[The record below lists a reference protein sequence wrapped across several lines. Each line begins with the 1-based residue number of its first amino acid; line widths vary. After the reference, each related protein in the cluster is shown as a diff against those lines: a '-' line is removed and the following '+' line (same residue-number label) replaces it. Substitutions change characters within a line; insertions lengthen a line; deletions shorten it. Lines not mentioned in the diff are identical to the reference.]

1 MKALI
6 EISNLVKTYQTGE
19 TAVHALRG
27 IDIKIKAG
35 EFVSIMGL
43 SGSGKSTLM
52 NLLGC
57 LDMPTSGVYLL
68 DGKDVSRHSQPEY
81 AAVRNK
87 KLGFVFQG
95 FNLLPRTNAL
105 ENVLLPLVYDRS
117 GLSGRPIQLAT
128 EALRRVGLANRMHH
142 EPNQLSGGQQQ
153 RVAIAR
159 ALVNQPA
166 IILADEPTG
175 NLDSG
180 TAKEIMGLFQELNRE
195 GLTIILVTH
204 APEMAAYSHRIITL
218 SDGLLQSDELV
229 KNPRI
234 ADPDAPA
241 AAPVPPPAPLRS
253 PGIIGTVMMF
263 KNLLQAAFRSLFK
276 NKLRSLLTSLGII
289 IGVGGVIVMSAVG
302 EGTQSLLLREI
313 ASLGNNIII
322 VFPSSSRSGNVSLGA
337 GSYNKLTFSD
347 CEQLEKSTSLLSA
360 VSPIVRAGGQIV
372 GGGKNWGTEIW
383 GVTPPFFAMKS
394 WTPEYGSLFTRSD
407 VNGKRKVAVLGKTV
421 ADELFPNQDPTGRKI
436 LIRNIP
442 FTVLGVLKAKGQSG
456 LGQDQDDLIVAPA
469 TTVLYRL
476 KGGRFIDLINASARS
491 AADLNNAQD
500 EMKTILRQS
509 HRLETSASDDFTIQ
523 TQTEIVST
531 VTTTTTLMTV
541 FLGAIASISLI
552 VGGIG
557 IMNIML
563 VSVTERTR
571 EIGIRMAVGARGSDI
586 LIQFL
591 AEAIVLSVAG
601 GLLGILLAVGVTQ
614 GINSFTS
621 YYALIQTKIILIAVF
636 FSAAIGIFFGFFPA
650 RKAAML
656 NPIDALRYE

>member
-1 MKALI
+1 VNPLI
-6 EISNLVKTYQTGE
+6 EIKNLTKTYEAGE

-27 IDIKIKAG
+27 VDLKIAAG
-35 EFVSIMGL
+35 EFVAIMGL

-57 LDMPTSGVYLL
+57 LDTPTSGTYLL
-68 DGKDVSRHSQPEY
+68 DGKDVSRQSQYEY
-81 AAVRNK
+81 ASVRNK

-95 FNLLPRTNAL
+95 FNLLPRTSAL

-117 GLSGRPIQLAT
+117 SQTARPKQVAA
-128 EALRRVGLANRMHH
+128 EALERVGLADRQHH

-159 ALVNQPA
+159 ALVNQPS

-175 NLDSG
+175 NLDTH
-180 TAKEIMGLFQELNRE
+180 TAVEIMALFQALNQE
-195 GLTIILVTH
+195 GLTLILVTH
-204 APEMAAYSHRIITL
+204 APELAEYAHRIITL
-218 SDGLLQSDELV
+218 RDGLIQSDL
-229 KNPRI
+229 
-234 ADPDAPA
+234 
-241 AAPVPPPAPLRS
+241 PVTNRRTAVESVEKRKRPSPAPT
-253 PGIIGTVMMF
+253 PHAAGIKSTVRMS
-263 KNLLQAAFRSLFK
+263 KNLLQAAFRALFK

-302 EGTQSLLLREI
+302 EGTQALLLQEI
-313 ASLGNNIII
+313 ASLGNNVII

-347 CEQLEKSTSLLSA
+347 IEQLEKDARLLST
-360 VSPIVRAGGQIV
+360 VSPIVRSGGQVV

-383 GVTPPFFAMKS
+383 GVTPPFFKMKS
-394 WTPEYGSLFTRSD
+394 WRADYGSLFTKSD
-407 VNGKRKVAVLGKTV
+407 VNAKRKVAVLGKTV
-421 ADELFPNQDPTGRKI
+421 ADELFPNQDPTGKKI
-436 LIRNIP
+436 LVRNIP

-456 LGQDQDDLIVAPA
+456 LGQDQDDLILAPA

-476 KGGRFIDLINASARS
+476 KGGRYIDLINASAVS
-491 AADLNNAQD
+491 AAELDNAQ
-500 EMKTILRQS
+500 EEVKTILRQA
-509 HRLETSASDDFTIQ
+509 HRLETKASDDFTIQ
-523 TQTEIVST
+523 TQTEIVSA
-531 VTTTTTLMTV
+531 VTTATSLMTV
-541 FLGAIASISLI
+541 FLGAIAGISLV

-571 EIGIRMAVGARGSDI
+571 EIGIRMSVGARGTDI

-591 AEAIVLSVAG
+591 AEATVLSVTG
-601 GLLGILLAVGVTQ
+601 GLLGILMAFAITHGV
-614 GINSFTS
+614 NEFTS
-621 YYALIQTKIILIAVF
+621 YYALIKTKILLIAVL
-636 FSAAIGIFFGFFPA
+636 FSAAIGISFGFFPA
-650 RKAAML
+650 RKAASL